1 MVASGRSSGGT
12 TPSPQGLPKRR
23 RSRSAEKAKAATGG
37 NGEYLAGG
45 KRSAASG
52 HSRIR
57 VRRTEAG
64 GGGELLKSALCWRRF
79 PEAGRKNRQADGGG
93 GGRTESGPPAG
104 KRKPATGRAG
114 GRARDARG
122 EPLMCYQRFRKIDV
136 SRFIQKPHTVV
147 FWPLRKILDT
157 IRTFCF
163 QGK

>member
-1 MVASGRSSGGT
+1 MARAWCR
-12 TPSPQGLPKRR
+12 PDALPAARRLPPQGLPKRR

-64 GGGELLKSALCWRRF
+64 GGGELLKLALCWRRS
-79 PEAGRKNRQADGGG
+79 PEAGRKNSHADGGG

-104 KRKPATGRAG
+104 KRKPATGRVAG
-114 GRARDARG
+114 WWPGKGRGWRRILFASKYPASKIYKTKTLSYQDLSTF
-122 EPLMCYQRFRKIDV
+122 PLTASFRF
-136 SRFIQKPHTVV
+136 S
-147 FWPLRKILDT
+147 
-157 IRTFCF
+157 
-163 QGK
+163 